1 MTCDIH
7 PSEMGCLLQSF
18 QELGT
23 RTRDASWDRRTL
35 RLVVA
40 SGHARRRRMGS
51 WHAHTRSRSAASA
64 TLGSGDR
71 SNEAKL
77 EAGPVAL
84 HTGPGWL
91 MIGEG
96 RTVVMP

>member
-1 MTCDIH
+1 MHAVD
-7 PSEMGCLLQSF
+7 EWAA
-18 QELGT
+18 GT
-23 RTRDASWDRRTL
+23 PTPEADRQL
-35 RLVVA
+35 RLPW
-40 SGHARRRRMGS
+40 G
-51 WHAHTRSRSAASA
+51 
-64 TLGSGDR
+64 LGDR

-91 MIGEG
+91 MIGER